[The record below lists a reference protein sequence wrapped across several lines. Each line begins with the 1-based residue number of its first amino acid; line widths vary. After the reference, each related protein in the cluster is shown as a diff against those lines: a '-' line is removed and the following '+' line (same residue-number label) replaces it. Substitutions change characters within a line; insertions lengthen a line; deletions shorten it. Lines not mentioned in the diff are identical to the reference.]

1 MRKINKQVSKGQI
14 THITSIMSFLRFSF
28 KTKLFLFFFFLKIL
42 MSLYLHF
49 GKLLIIECLGNIN
62 CEVLLLNKL
71 GKLHLPQK
79 LLTVT
84 NTLLKVL
91 Y

>member
-1 MRKINKQVSKGQI
+1 
-14 THITSIMSFLRFSF
+14 
-28 KTKLFLFFFFLKIL
+28 

-79 LLTVT
+79 ILTVT